1 MKSAA
6 RMLVLLAASAA
17 ACGPGAAV
25 TPDGTAPP
33 PTVEVTAA
41 PTPAPTPT
49 PEPTVDVAAVG
60 AAYLAFAEGFNAA
73 QAAANAAIDAATN
86 DDEAI
91 AAYQLFV
98 DAFDSGVTA
107 ISAIEFPPELE
118 DEAADLVAGYTKV
131 GNAFRQL
138 VADPNDPDPFI
149 DTNIDEGAA
158 EIATA
163 ATAIRAALGL
173 PPPPTIAP

>member
-6 RMLVLLAASAA
+6 RILMLLAASVA
-17 ACGPGAAV
+17 ACGPAGSV
-25 TPDGTAPP
+25 TPEGTAPP
-33 PTVEVTAA
+33 PPTAEVTPE
-41 PTPAPTPT
+41 PTVAPTPT
-49 PEPTVDVAAVG
+49 PEPTPDLEAIG

-98 DAFDSGVTA
+98 DAFDGGVAA

-118 DEAADLVAGYTKV
+118 DEAADLVQGYT
-131 GNAFRQL
+131 L
-138 VADPNDPDPFI
+138 VA
-149 DTNIDEGAA
+149 EC
-158 EIATA
+158 
-163 ATAIRAALGL
+163 L
-173 PPPPTIAP
+173 PPARGRSQ